1 MALYSS
7 WQSIFINWCEWFS
20 GLEPGLLTDAP
31 AVFTVDMK
39 GAGKGGLGLGIEG
52 PVETPMQCQDN
63 HDGTCQ
69 VAYQPTKK
77 GPYDISVKFDDKH
90 IPGEFKIEQDFIGY
104 WNHIDH
110 LGI

>member
-1 MALYSS
+1 M
-7 WQSIFINWCEWFS
+7 
-20 GLEPGLLTDAP
+20 LTDAP

-90 IPGEFKIEQDFIGY
+90 IPGEFKIGQDFIGF
-104 WNHIDH
+104 
-110 LGI
+110 